1 MNEASMH
8 LLIAAFDEES
18 SAEQELNSLKA
29 SGEEKLAGI
38 QAAIAIRKDE
48 GGQLHFKDVGLTP
61 GKGAL
66 GGVALG
72 AVVGILTGGTGL
84 ALGALGALVGG
95 VVGRRKRDSRFSA
108 DRVIWLVLG
117 VALLFA
123 VVLAFPLLREWLRI
137 EALRTASDYLIVAL
151 NVAVWAIVLRAIW
164 RSRLLNR
171 YTEVMPGAT
180 QEVAECW

>member
-38 QAAIAIRKDE
+38 QAAVAMRKDE
-48 GGQLHFKDVGLTP
+48 HGQLHFKDVGLTP

-72 AVVGILTGGTGL
+72 AVIGILTGGTGL
-84 ALGALGALVGG
+84 ALSALGALVGG

-108 DRVIWLVLG
+108 DRLNQ
-117 VALLFA
+117 VA
-123 VVLAFPLLREWLRI
+123 
-137 EALRTASDYLIVAL
+137 ASLEPGSSAIVIVAEPGPHGAL
-151 NVAVWAIVLRAIW
+151 IEELELLGGDVLTVDIGAD
-164 RSRLLNR
+164 
-171 YTEVMPGAT
+171 VAT
-180 QEVAECW
+180 QLEAHQEAAYAALIGQLQRARDEEDDV